1 MIVIEIATLVN
12 PDPLKSQACATTK
25 CWNNNTLWQQA
36 KYNKQLKDWIASK
49 TNTCS
54 SKYEGMQKTVVKV

>member
-1 MIVIEIATLVN
+1 
-12 PDPLKSQACATTK
+12 LKSQACATTK